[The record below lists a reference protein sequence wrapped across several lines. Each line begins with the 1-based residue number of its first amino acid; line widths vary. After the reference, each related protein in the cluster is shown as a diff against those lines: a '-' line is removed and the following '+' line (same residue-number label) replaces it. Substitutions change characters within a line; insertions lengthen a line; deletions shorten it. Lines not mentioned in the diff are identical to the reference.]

1 MSYFFVTLPYKWLC
15 IFHASV
21 HTYVSS
27 GFPKSVLKYAASE
40 YGTVQRYISLH
51 LVYLKNMR
59 PNVNAIIKCNKTK
72 YARKYCC
79 FSAMGIKIKAKSL
92 LKTSFWKWNLGQIC
106 SFVWWEDVKS
116 WEICFI
122 RFIPFFRY
130 GLKVW
135 KAGDFYNKSVN

>member
-1 MSYFFVTLPYKWLC
+1 MQYIGHHTRLQP

-21 HTYVSS
+21 HTYVIS

-40 YGTVQRYISLH
+40 YGTVQRYISLN

-79 FSAMGIKIKAKSL
+79 FSAMGIKTKAKSL
-92 LKTSFWKWNLGQIC
+92 LKTSF
-106 SFVWWEDVKS
+106 
-116 WEICFI
+116 
-122 RFIPFFRY
+122 
-130 GLKVW
+130 
-135 KAGDFYNKSVN
+135 